1 MKEVLTKGFWQ
12 GVKKTFDEAVEDPP
26 ATDKALP
33 PSSEAG
39 PSASS
44 EPAMVDGPGNEGA
57 RREFYQ
63 RIARLNAA
71 PLWEVL
77 SDIVGAQPRPAS
89 IPALWRYDEMR
100 PFLMKS
106 GELITAREAERRVLM
121 LENPGFPGGS
131 RITQSVYAGLQL
143 VLPGEFTDSH
153 RHVAAALRFV
163 IEGEGAYTA
172 VDGQRVSMHPGD
184 LILTPSWTF
193 HDHGNPGNSPVVWL
207 DGLDIPIVNFFDS
220 SFAEHL
226 PEEAVREAVHSIS
239 TAFSFPYAPA
249 REALQNKPL
258 HPCHGAKLAYLK
270 DNGASVTPTL
280 GASLQLL
287 PNGFRGAAY
296 RSTDSTV
303 FCVAEGRGSSRIGDR
318 LFEWAGRDI
327 FVVPSWCPV
336 SHDATEETVLF
347 SFSDRPAQRALG
359 LWREDPAELRPR

>member
-1 MKEVLTKGFWQ
+1 MKEVITKNFWQ
-12 GVKKTFDEAVEDPP
+12 GVKKTFDDALEGPP
-26 ATDKALP
+26 TTDNASR
-33 PSSEAG
+33 PSSEI
-39 PSASS
+39 
-44 EPAMVDGPGNEGA
+44 DGPRKEAA

-77 SDIVGAQPRPAS
+77 SDIVAAKPHPAS
-89 IPALWRYDEMR
+89 VPALWRYDEMR
-100 PFLMKS
+100 PFLMES

-143 VLPGEFTDSH
+143 VLPGEFTNSH

-193 HDHGNPGNSPVVWL
+193 HDHGNPGHSPVVWL

-226 PEEAVREAVHSIS
+226 PDEFIQGDEATQDAVHSIS

-249 REALQNKPL
+249 REGLSRIKVL
-258 HPCHGAKLAYLK
+258 DPCHGAKLEYLK
-270 DNGASVTPTL
+270 ANGSSVTPTL

-287 PNGFRGAAY
+287 PAGFGGAPY

-303 FCVAEGRGSSRIGDR
+303 YCVVEGRGSSRIGDR
-318 LFEWAGRDI
+318 LFEWAARDI
-327 FVVPSWCPV
+327 FVVPSWCSV
-336 SHDATEETVLF
+336 SHDATEEAVLF
-347 SFSDRPAQRALG
+347 SFSDRPAQKALG
-359 LWREDPAELRPR
+359 LWREDPAELHPR

>member
-1 MKEVLTKGFWQ
+1 MKEVLTKNFWQ
-12 GVKKTFDEAVEDPP
+12 GVKQTFDEAL
-26 ATDKALP
+26 DK
-33 PSSEAG
+33 SE
-39 PSASS
+39 
-44 EPAMVDGPGNEGA
+44 MVDGPRNKLP
-57 RREFYQ
+57 RREFYE

-77 SDIVGAQPRPAS
+77 SEIVGAQPHPAS

-100 PFLMKS
+100 PFLMES

-226 PEEAVREAVHSIS
+226 PNEAAQTAVHSHINAIFVS
-239 TAFSFPYAPA
+239 VAPA
-249 REALQNKPL
+249 REALQNKSL
-258 HPCHGAKLAYLK
+258 HPCHGAKLEYLK
-270 DNGASVTPTL
+270 ANGASVTPTL

-287 PNGFRGAAY
+287 PAGFRGAAY
-296 RSTDSTV
+296 RSTDSAV

-318 LFEWAGRDI
+318 LFEWAARDI

-336 SHDATEETVLF
+336 SHEATEEAVLF
-347 SFSDRPAQRALG
+347 SFSDRPAQKALG
-359 LWREDPAELRPR
+359 LWREQN